1 MDAVLSSSDI
11 QGDKA
16 DGQELEII
24 WRSEMPV
31 DPHSRGLYLSC
42 KWDYLWIMPIW
53 SPPTAIRFCHW
64 GRVLSLF
71 SRGAALPSDR
81 AG

>member
-1 MDAVLSSSDI
+1 MDVVLSSSDV

-53 SPPTAIRFCHW
+53 SSPTAIRFCHW

>member
-1 MDAVLSSSDI
+1 MDAVLSSSDV

-24 WRSEMPV
+24 WRSETPV
-31 DPHSRGLYLSC
+31 GPHSRGFYLSC
-42 KWDYLWIMPIW
+42 KWDYLWIMPVR
-53 SPPTAIRFCHW
+53 SHPTAIRFCHW